1 MNFKGTQTIGDKSD
15 KFTKN
20 LSLLDLH
27 KCESSWAHLYAQKEV
42 SIQVLISV
50 DLEIKKRV

>member
-27 KCESSWAHLYAQKEV
+27 KCESSWAHLYAQKGV
-42 SIQVLISV
+42 SIQVLIRL